1 MIADGAEVVGH
12 GGQEERGDGEA
23 ETGNVREYDA
33 DNNDVFL
40 L

>member
-23 ETGNVREYDA
+23 ENVREYDA
-33 DNNDVFL
+33 DKNDVFL